1 VDRLLLMHS
10 FTRAVETGSF
20 SAVARELRIGQPNV
34 SRHIAALERYL
45 GTRLLHR
52 STRRLTLTP
61 EGARYYGEARRVLD
75 AIAEAEST
83 ARGEDTPSGLL
94 RVAVPTALSRPYVL
108 PQLKVLLARYPQM
121 DIDLH
126 IGDRFSD
133 LIEEGLDLAIRIGV
147 LRDSAL
153 QARRIGTAERV
164 CVASPAYLAR
174 HPAPATPADLREH
187 SCIVYSLAHA
197 GNRWSFRGAD
207 VEVGGR
213 LRVNSPD
220 AVHRAVTDGLG
231 VAYAPVWLFEQELR
245 TGELEALLLEEMAPG
260 TPINIVYP
268 TRRLLPRRAR
278 VFMDLIAEAFSGDPV
293 LNEGGLRALL
303 SVRRARRGDSRRA
316 PAQRTSQKQ

>member
-1 VDRLLLMHS
+1 MHS

-34 SRHIAALERYL
+34 SRHIAALEEYL

-61 EGARYYGEARRVLD
+61 EGQRYYGEARRVLD

-83 ARGEDTPSGLL
+83 ARGEETPSGLL
-94 RVAVPTALSRPYVL
+94 RVACPTALGRTHVL
-108 PQLKVLLARYPQM
+108 PQLKTLLGRYPQM
-121 DIDLH
+121 DVDLQ

-133 LIEEGLDLAIRIGV
+133 LIEEGIDLAIRIGE
-147 LRDSAL
+147 LRDSTL

-174 HPAPATPADLREH
+174 HGAPATPADLQQH
-187 SCIVYSLAHA
+187 SCIVYSLAYS
-197 GNRWSFRGAD
+197 GNRWPFRTTEI
-207 VEVGGR
+207 EVSGR

-220 AVHRAVTDGLG
+220 GIHGAAVDGLG
-231 VAYAPVWLFEQELR
+231 VAYAPVWLFQKELR
-245 TGELEALLLEEMAPG
+245 SGALQALLLQEMGPP
-260 TPINIVYP
+260 TPINLVYP

-278 VFMDLIAEAFSGDPV
+278 VFMDFIAAAFQSDPV
-293 LNEGGLRALL
+293 LNEGAVGTLL
-303 SVRRARRGDSRRA
+303 SAPPRRGAAALSALRRSSRRRGGSA
-316 PAQRTSQKQ
+316 R

>member
-1 VDRLLLMHS
+1 MHS

-61 EGARYYGEARRVLD
+61 EGQRYYGEARRVLD

-94 RVAVPTALSRPYVL
+94 RVACPTALGRTHVL
-108 PQLKVLLARYPQM
+108 PQLKILLERYPQM
-121 DIDLH
+121 DVDLQV
-126 IGDRFSD
+126 GDRFSD
-133 LIEEGLDLAIRIGV
+133 LIEEGIDLAIRIGV

-153 QARRIGTAERV
+153 QARRVGTAERV

-174 HPAPATPADLREH
+174 HAAPATPADLRQH
-187 SCIVYSLAHA
+187 SCIVYSLGYS
-197 GNRWSFRGAD
+197 GNRWPFRTTE
-207 VEVGGR
+207 VEVSGR

-220 AVHRAVTDGLG
+220 GIYRAVIDGLG
-231 VAYAPVWLFEQELR
+231 VAYAPVWLFQRELS
-245 TGELEALLLEEMAPG
+245 TGEVQALLLEEMGPP

-278 VFMDLIAEAFSGDPV
+278 VFMDFIAADFSDNPV
-293 LNEGGLRALL
+293 LNDGALASLLGGRP
-303 SVRRARRGDSRRA
+303 RRGAGALSAPRRSSKRRGGSA
-316 PAQRTSQKQ
+316 R